1 MSKKPVDFVSAM
13 QTFESRE
20 GVQRHPKPPLV
31 TTSVGPAETTAQL
44 RVGDRSSYTALPHR
58 EGFDRSL
65 G

>member
-31 TTSVGPAETTAQL
+31 TTPSCPPSPPL
-44 RVGDRSSYTALPHR
+44 SRHR
-58 EGFDRSL
+58 
-65 G
+65 